1 MSKKKGIL
9 YHRSNVKELR
19 ERSDWNE
26 LTEDEKKKLGRSEVY
41 GLGWFETKSEQSFE
55 RYWEGEIVNG
65 VPHGSGTYHA
75 TSDGATFVGISKN
88 GKRHEGIF
96 TYNDGD
102 KYIGDWKTDEE
113 GNHTFW
119 NGTRY
124 DKDGNII
131 KKYVNGKEIKQ

>member
-65 VPHGSGTYHA
+65 VPHGSGIFHA
-75 TSDGATFVGISKN
+75 TSGGATFVGTYKE
-88 GKRHEGIF
+88 GKRHEGTF
-96 TYNDGD
+96 TFPDGE
-102 KYIGDWKTDEE
+102 KYIGEWKD
-113 GNHTFW
+113 NKRW
-119 NGTRY
+119 NVVRH

-131 KKYVNGKEIKQ
+131 EKLVNGEEQ

>member
-102 KYIGDWKTDEE
+102 KYIGDWKTNED
-113 GNHTFW
+113 GNHKFW

-124 DKDGNII
+124 DKEGNII
-131 KKYVNGKEIKQ
+131 AKFVNGKEE

>member
-41 GLGWFETKSEQSFE
+41 GLGWFETKSKQSFE

-102 KYIGDWKTDEE
+102 KYIGDWKTNEE

>member
-1 MSKKKGIL
+1 MTKQRRRKKK
-9 YHRSNVKELR
+9 
-19 ERSDWNE
+19 
-26 LTEDEKKKLGRSEVY
+26 
-41 GLGWFETKSEQSFE
+41 
-55 RYWEGEIVNG
+55 EGEIVNG

-102 KYIGDWKTDEE
+102 KYIGNYKDNKR
-113 GNHTFW
+113 W

-124 DKDGNII
+124 DKEGNII
-131 KKYVNGKEIKQ
+131 EIFVTGEQE

>member
-88 GKRHEGIF
+88 GKRHEGIY
-96 TYNDGD
+96 TYVDGD
-102 KYIGDWKTDEE
+102 KYIVDWKTNKVGE
-113 GNHTFW
+113 HTF
-119 NGTRY
+119 
-124 DKDGNII
+124 
-131 KKYVNGKEIKQ
+131 

>member
-102 KYIGDWKTDEE
+102 KYIGDWKTNEE

-124 DKDGNII
+124 DKDRNII

>member
-19 ERSDWNE
+19 ERSDWSE

-102 KYIGDWKTDEE
+102 KYIGDWKTNEE

>member
-1 MSKKKGIL
+1 MRRKNLVGQKCTDQDGFK
-9 YHRSNVKELR
+9 
-19 ERSDWNE
+19 
-26 LTEDEKKKLGRSEVY
+26 
-41 GLGWFETKSEQSFE
+41 TKSEQSFE

-75 TSDGATFVGISKN
+75 TSDGATFVGKSKN

-102 KYIGDWKTDEE
+102 KYIGDWKTNED

-131 KKYVNGKEIKQ
+131 KKYFKGIEDDYMEQNSNQSPKTNPTISCE

>member
-75 TSDGATFVGISKN
+75 TSDGATFVGISKD

-102 KYIGDWKTDEE
+102 KYIGDWKTNEE

>member
-55 RYWEGEIVNG
+55 RYWEGGIVNG

-102 KYIGDWKTDEE
+102 KYIGDWKTNEE

>member
-88 GKRHEGIF
+88 GKRHEGILLMLME
-96 TYNDGD
+96 TNILV
-102 KYIGDWKTDEE
+102 IGKLMKKGITHSGTEQDMTKTE
-113 GNHTFW
+113 TLS
-119 NGTRY
+119 
-124 DKDGNII
+124 KSM
-131 KKYVNGKEIKQ
+131 

>member
-65 VPHGSGTYHA
+65 VPHGSGIYHA
-75 TSDGATFVGISKN
+75 TSCGATFVGISKN

-102 KYIGDWKTDEE
+102 KYIGDWKTNEDR
-113 GNHTFW
+113 NHTFW

-124 DKDGNII
+124 DKDGNIT
-131 KKYVNGKEIKQ
+131 KKYVNGEVQ

>member
-26 LTEDEKKKLGRSEVY
+26 LTEDEKKKLGSSELY

-102 KYIGDWKTDEE
+102 KYIGDWKTNEE

-124 DKDGNII
+124 DKDGNIT
-131 KKYVNGKEIKQ
+131 KKYVNGEEQ

>member
-1 MSKKKGIL
+1 MSKTKGIL
-9 YHRSNVKELR
+9 YYRGNDKELR

-96 TYNDGD
+96 TYTGGD
-102 KYIGDWKTDEE
+102 KYIGDWKTNEDR
-113 GNHTFW
+113 NHTFW

-124 DKDGNII
+124 DKDGNIT
-131 KKYVNGKEIKQ
+131 KKYVNGEVQ